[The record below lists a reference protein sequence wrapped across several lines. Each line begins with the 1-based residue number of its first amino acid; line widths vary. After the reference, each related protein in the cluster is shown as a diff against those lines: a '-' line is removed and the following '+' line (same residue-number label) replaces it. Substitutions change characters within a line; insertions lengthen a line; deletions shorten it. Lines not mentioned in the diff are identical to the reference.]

1 MSRLIT
7 PEGIL
12 SYPHLFEPQQPKGG
26 EGKAKYSA
34 ALIFLAGTDLSEMK
48 KAAIAAG
55 VEKWG
60 ETKFADMVKKKQ
72 IRMPFREGEEKGYP
86 DGSTFINIRSD
97 NQPGVVDRI
106 QDPKTGKPRVITDEG
121 EVYAGCRVRASVSA
135 FAYDTN
141 GNKGVTFGL
150 NNIQKLG
157 DGERLDGRTRAED
170 DFDAEAP
177 SAENAAALDGL
188 LD

>member
-1 MSRLIT
+1 MSRTIT
-7 PEGIL
+7 PEGIM
-12 SYPHLFEPQQPKGG
+12 SYPHVFEPQKPKGN
-26 EGKAKYSA
+26 GKAKYSTA
-34 ALIFLAGTDLSEMK
+34 IIFLAGTDLSELK
-48 KAAIAAG
+48 RVVTTVG
-55 VEKWG
+55 VEKFG
-60 ETKFADMVKKKQ
+60 ADRFADMVKKKQ
-72 IRMPFREGEEKGYP
+72 IRLPFREGEEKGYP
-86 DGSTFINIRSD
+86 DGSIFINVRSD

-106 QDPKTGKPRVITDEG
+106 QDPKTGKPRVITDES
-121 EVYAGCRVRASVSA
+121 EIYAGCRVRASVTA
-135 FAYDTN
+135 FYYDTD
-141 GNKGVTFGL
+141 GNKGITFGL